1 MLGHTKRISL
11 EYSTICST
19 CYCKGDSTRTD
30 IRRIK
35 VLEESKKP
43 ALVITQITDRN
54 LEYATITLE
63 KLLQNK
69 GKFVQVKTGFADL
82 LHLLQ
87 YSAVVYGGD
96 LDEMTRKGTFLGW
109 LEELVMYYEFTYGRS
124 KHRIGDFAIDYNIHP
139 ETVKKGIMYRLKKE
153 LACRER
159 WPMYCSYE
167 EDAHFRNSDKWEK
180 LFNSKGGHRV
190 VMHDTTNIPLWQP
203 SAGDFQRA
211 LYNKYYGM
219 CCAKAGVAAQL
230 CNWIFGLPLVTG
242 HSDDDQQIEQTKILE
257 LQRMFAED
265 DKLSDGKIIA
275 FLNIF
280 DKGYHQVLEALKQGQ
295 FVLTPD
301 KSTAIVE
308 DGVCL
313 IRAAAVAVLRSGN
326 ERAVL

>member
-1 MLGHTKRISL
+1 M
-11 EYSTICST
+11 
-19 CYCKGDSTRTD
+19 
-30 IRRIK
+30 
-35 VLEESKKP
+35 EESKKP

-87 YSAVVYGGD
+87 YSAIVYGGD

-109 LEELVMYYEFTYGRS
+109 LEELVMYYEFTYGPS
-124 KHRIGDFAIDYNIHP
+124 KHGIKDFAIDYSICRN
-139 ETVKKGIMYRLKKE
+139 TVKKGIMYRLKKE

-159 WPMYCSYE
+159 WLMYCSYE

-180 LFNSKGGHRV
+180 LFNSKGGHHV

-242 HSDDDQQIEQTKILE
+242 HSDDDQQIEQT
-257 LQRMFAED
+257 
-265 DKLSDGKIIA
+265 
-275 FLNIF
+275 
-280 DKGYHQVLEALKQGQ
+280 
-295 FVLTPD
+295 
-301 KSTAIVE
+301 
-308 DGVCL
+308 
-313 IRAAAVAVLRSGN
+313 
-326 ERAVL
+326 